1 MSNQFI
7 HTPVSFPIS
16 YNPSRHNEAPTSTCC
31 WSKDAADGGNGGG
44 WKAEAEAAQ
53 QQRPSTEHPKRS
65 ATALP
70 LLQGAAGDGGK
81 EAVEGGARPLLL
93 LLPAAP
99 APAPAPAP
107 AIVVVMSSQGGRGGT
122 IDRSSNPSIG
132 SSLSCPPPALHPARQ
147 DPVSCGCGG
156 GRRRQHRMNAT
167 THVHASP

>member
-1 MSNQFI
+1 MSNRFI

-16 YNPSRHNEAPTSTCC
+16 YNPSRHNEAPTRTCC

-99 APAPAPAP
+99 APAPAPA
-107 AIVVVMSSQGGRGGT
+107 IVVVMSSQGGRGGT
-122 IDRSSNPSIG
+122 IDRSTNPRSAP
-132 SSLSCPPPALHPARQ
+132 LYPARRRLSIQ
-147 DPVSCGCGG
+147 RGRTLCRVVVVGGEGVSIE
-156 GRRRQHRMNAT
+156 
-167 THVHASP
+167 